1 MDNKNYQSFS
11 FNELLNARQSLS
23 SEASPQ
29 EIADLEAIINGHPN
43 NPSNQIS
50 SNTTPVSRT
59 VPVQFFGKTGEFF
72 SIWIV
77 NLLLTIVTLGI
88 YSAWATVRNNRY
100 FYSNTEIDGH
110 RFAYLAEPIQILK
123 GRIIGLLLFGSY
135 FLAASFSPFA
145 AVIIMLVLLVAYPL
159 LICMSLRFKMR
170 MTAYRNV
177 RFNFNGKYGRAF
189 VVFILLPV
197 MSIFTLYLALPWVM
211 KKVDEFI
218 YDNITFGDKKLSTKL
233 ETGEYFIAGLGAA
246 FIGIAIFALASFGL
260 GFSFADLAPTEEGNA
275 FTLTYALF
283 MLTYVAVILIS
294 SSFYAARIRNHL
306 FNNSVI
312 DDVSEFTSEISVA
325 QLIWLRSSNFMAIV
339 LSLGFAMPWVKI
351 RTARLYASVTH
362 VTVLAGADSVLTKD
376 SQSSSAIG
384 EEVANAFDIDVAIG

>member
-1 MDNKNYQSFS
+1 MDNKNYQHFS
-11 FNELLNARQSLS
+11 FNELLNARQNIS
-23 SEASPQ
+23 SEASQQ
-29 EIADLEAIINGHPN
+29 EIADLQARISAHPN
-43 NPSNQIS
+43 NPANQ
-50 SNTTPVSRT
+50 TADKRT
-59 VPVQFFGKTGEFF
+59 VPVEFFGKTGEFF

-110 RFAYLAEPIQILK
+110 RLSYLADPIQILK
-123 GRIIGLLLFGSY
+123 GRIIGVLLFASY
-135 FLAASFSPFA
+135 FLAASFSPIA
-145 AVIIMLVLLVAYPL
+145 AGIIMLVLVFAYPL

-189 VVFILLPV
+189 VVFILLPI

-211 KKVDEFI
+211 KKVDQFI
-218 YDNITFGDKKLSTKL
+218 YDNITFGDKKLSTNL
-233 ETGEYFIAGLGAA
+233 ETEEYYIASLGAV
-246 FIGIAIFALASFGL
+246 FIGIVLFLLASFGFGL
-260 GFSFADLAPTEEGNA
+260 SFSDLVSGENGIA
-275 FTLTYALF
+275 FTLGYALF
-283 MLTYVAVILIS
+283 IVTYIAVILIC
-294 SSFYAARIRNHL
+294 SSFYAARIRNHI

-312 DDVSEFTSEISVA
+312 KDVSEFTSQLSVS
-325 QLIWLRSSNFMAIV
+325 QLIWLRSSNFVVIV
-339 LSLGFAMPWVKI
+339 ASLGFAMPWVKI

-362 VTVLAGADSVLTKD
+362 VTVLAGADNVLTKD

>member
-1 MDNKNYQSFS
+1 MDNKNFQNFS
-11 FNELLNARQSLS
+11 FDELLKARQNLGSD
-23 SEASPQ
+23 ASPQ
-29 EIADLEAIINGHPN
+29 EITDLEDMINGHPN
-43 NPSNQIS
+43 NPANQTSN
-50 SNTTPVSRT
+50 NTTAVKRT

-110 RFAYLAEPIQILK
+110 RFAYLAEPLQILK
-123 GRIIGLLLFGSY
+123 GRIIGLLLFASY
-135 FLAASFSPFA
+135 FLAVSFSPFA
-145 AVIIMLVLLVAYPL
+145 AGIIILVLLFAYPL

-177 RFNFNGKYGRAF
+177 RFNFNGKYGRAL

-197 MSIFTLYLALPWVM
+197 MSVFTLYLALPWVM

-218 YDNITFGDKKLSTKL
+218 YDNITFGDKKLNTNL
-233 ETGEYFIAGLGAA
+233 ETGEYYVASLGAV
-246 FIGIAIFALASFGL
+246 FIGIILFAIASFALGLSF
-260 GFSFADLAPTEEGNA
+260 SDLVPGEEGVT
-275 FTLTYALF
+275 FTLGYVLF
-283 MLTYVAVILIS
+283 MVVYIAVILIC
-294 SSFYAARIRNHL
+294 SSFYAARIRNHI

-312 DDVSEFTSEISVA
+312 ENVSEFTSELSVM
-325 QLIWLRSSNFMAIV
+325 QLIWLRSSNFVAIV
-339 LSLGFAMPWVKI
+339 FSLGFAMPWVKI
-351 RTARLYASVTH
+351 RTASLYAAMTQ
-362 VTVLAGADSVLTKD
+362 VTVLEGADNVLTKD

>member
-1 MDNKNYQSFS
+1 MDNKNYQHFS
-11 FNELLNARQSLS
+11 FNELLNAQHNIG
-23 SEASPQ
+23 SETPSQ
-29 EIADLEAIINGHPN
+29 EIADLQAVISAHPN
-43 NPSNQIS
+43 NPANQPT
-50 SNTTPVSRT
+50 NKRT
-59 VPVQFFGKTGEFF
+59 VPVKFLGKTGEFF

-110 RFAYLAEPIQILK
+110 RLAYLADPIQILK
-123 GRIIGLLLFGSY
+123 GRIIGVLLFASY
-135 FLAASFSPFA
+135 FLAASFSPIA
-145 AVIIMLVLLVAYPL
+145 AGIIMLVLVFAYPL

-189 VVFILLPV
+189 VVFILLPI
-197 MSIFTLYLALPWVM
+197 MSVFTLYLALPWVM
-211 KKVDEFI
+211 KKVDQFI
-218 YDNITFGDKKLSTKL
+218 YDNITFGDKKLSTSL

-246 FIGIAIFALASFGL
+246 FIGIALFALASFGL
-260 GFSFADLAPTEEGNA
+260 GLSFSDLVPGEGGID
-275 FTLTYALF
+275 FTLGYALF
-283 MLTYVAVILIS
+283 IVTYVAVILIC
-294 SSFYAARIRNHL
+294 SSFYAARIRNHI

-312 DDVSEFTSEISVA
+312 EDVSEFTSQLSVS
-325 QLIWLRSSNFMAIV
+325 QLIWLRSSNFVVIV
-339 LSLGFAMPWVKI
+339 ASLGFAMPWVKI
-351 RTARLYASVTH
+351 RSARLYASATQ
-362 VTVLAGADSVLTKD
+362 VTVLAGTDNVLTKD

>member
-1 MDNKNYQSFS
+1 
-11 FNELLNARQSLS
+11 
-23 SEASPQ
+23 
-29 EIADLEAIINGHPN
+29 
-43 NPSNQIS
+43 
-50 SNTTPVSRT
+50 
-59 VPVQFFGKTGEFF
+59 
-72 SIWIV
+72 
-77 NLLLTIVTLGI
+77 
-88 YSAWATVRNNRY
+88 
-100 FYSNTEIDGH
+100 
-110 RFAYLAEPIQILK
+110 
-123 GRIIGLLLFGSY
+123 
-135 FLAASFSPFA
+135 
-145 AVIIMLVLLVAYPL
+145 
-159 LICMSLRFKMR
+159 
-170 MTAYRNV
+170 
-177 RFNFNGKYGRAF
+177 

-218 YDNITFGDKKLSTKL
+218 YDNITFGDKKLSTNL

-246 FIGIAIFALASFGL
+246 FIGIAIFALASFSL

-275 FTLTYALF
+275 FTLAYALF
-283 MLTYVAVILIS
+283 MVTYVAVILIS

-312 DDVSEFTSEISVA
+312 DDVSEFTSDISVA

-362 VTVLAGADSVLTKD
+362 VTVLAGADSVLTND

-384 EEVANAFDIDVAIG
+384 EEIANAFDIDVAIG

>member
-11 FNELLNARQSLS
+11 FNELLNAQQSLS

-29 EIADLEAIINGHPN
+29 EIADLEAMITAHPN
-43 NPSNQIS
+43 NPANQTS
-50 SNTTPVSRT
+50 GNTTPVKRT
-59 VPVQFFGKTGEFF
+59 VSVQFFGKTSEFF

-123 GRIIGLLLFGSY
+123 GRIIGLLLFVSY
-135 FLAASFSPFA
+135 FLAVSFSPFA
-145 AVIIMLVLLVAYPL
+145 AGIIMLVLLFAYPL

-177 RFNFNGKYGRAF
+177 RFNFNGKYGRAS

-197 MSIFTLYLALPWVM
+197 MSVFTLYLALPWVM

-218 YDNITFGDKKLSTKL
+218 YDNITFGDKKLSTSL
-233 ETGEYFIAGLGAA
+233 ETGEYYVAGLGAA
-246 FIGIAIFALASFGL
+246 FIGIALFVLASFSI
-260 GFSFADLAPTEEGNA
+260 GFSFSNLVPAEVGIA
-275 FTLTYALF
+275 FTLGYVLFIVTYIA
-283 MLTYVAVILIS
+283 AILIC
-294 SSFYAARIRNHL
+294 SSFYAARIRNHI
-306 FNNSVI
+306 FNNSLI
-312 DDVSEFTSEISVA
+312 EDVSEFTSELSVA
-325 QLIWLRSSNFMAIV
+325 QLIWLRSSNFVAIV
-339 LSLGFAMPWVKI
+339 CSLGFAMPWVKI
-351 RTARLYASVTH
+351 RTARLYASVTQ
-362 VTVLAGADSVLTKD
+362 VTVLAGADNVLTKD